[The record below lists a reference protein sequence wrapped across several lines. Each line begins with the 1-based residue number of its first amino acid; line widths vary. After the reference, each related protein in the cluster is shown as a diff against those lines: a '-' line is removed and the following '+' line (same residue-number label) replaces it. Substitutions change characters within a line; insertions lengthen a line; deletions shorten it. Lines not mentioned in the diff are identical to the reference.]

1 MPNKQPLT
9 TEWTEPAARDGVLSG
24 HMQNDIVRMM
34 LRQFDV
40 YLEANKHLLAQAAG
54 LSLNEY
60 KALEFVLELK
70 PLPPG
75 KLAQLLDLSPSGTQA
90 LIARLESAGY
100 LLRKPHPRDGRMT
113 SLYPNQERCKRLIA
127 DMDLPAHHIMN
138 ATAHYNPKQ
147 LTALYDFLSKSLG
160 HLRKDALERLKHKP
174 N

>member
-1 MPNKQPLT
+1 MPNKQPLRT
-9 TEWTEPAARDGVLSG
+9 DWTEPEARDEVLSG
-24 HMQNDIVRMM
+24 HMQSDIVRMM

-40 YLEANKHLLAQAAG
+40 YLEANKTQLAQAAG

-60 KALEFVLELK
+60 KALEFVLEFK
-70 PLPPG
+70 PLSPG

-90 LIARLESAGY
+90 LITRLESAGY

-113 SLYPNQERCKRLIA
+113 ILYPNQERCKRLIT
-127 DMDLPAHHIMN
+127 DMNLPAHHIMD

-147 LTALYDFLSKSLG
+147 LAALYDFLFKSLS

-174 N
+174 S

>member
-9 TEWTEPAARDGVLSG
+9 TEWTEPEARDEVLSG

-70 PLPPG
+70 PLSPG

-127 DMDLPAHHIMN
+127 AMDLPAHHIMN